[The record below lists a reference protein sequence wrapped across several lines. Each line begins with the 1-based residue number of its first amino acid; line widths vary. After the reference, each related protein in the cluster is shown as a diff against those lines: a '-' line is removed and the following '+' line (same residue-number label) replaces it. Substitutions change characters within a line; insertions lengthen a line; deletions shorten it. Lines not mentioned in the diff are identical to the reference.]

1 MEAVGIRCE
10 YNPCHNGHV
19 YHINK
24 IKEMFPDD
32 IIVLVL
38 SGNFT
43 QRGDVSI
50 IDKWDK
56 TDIALDY
63 VDLVVELPF
72 VFSVQ
77 SADNFAR
84 GSISILKSIGVSKIV
99 FGTETL
105 DAEKLEKIASI
116 QKSPDF
122 NSLVKEYLNSGVNYP
137 TALSKSVYDLCKI
150 KISNPNDLLGL
161 SYVKELENS
170 SIKIF
175 TIKRTNNYHDKDLS
189 DSISSAT
196 SIREAILNKKSI
208 KKYVPLKTY
217 NYISKKVHFNND
229 YFDYL
234 KYKIISELDCLDK
247 YLYVDEGIENR
258 IKKYIYDCSNLDE
271 LIDKIKT
278 KRYTYNK
285 INRMFTYILCGFTKE
300 MANEFKY
307 PEYIRILGFNEN
319 GQKYLRL
326 YKKKIDLP
334 IITKYTNKYK
344 MLNMEMR
351 VSYIY
356 YMNEKNRTH
365 LTLME
370 YKRKPIIK

>member
-1 MEAVGIRCE
+1 MEAVGIICE
-10 YNPCHNGHV
+10 YNPFHNGHV

-105 DAEKLEKIASI
+105 DTEKLEKIASI

-122 NSLVKEYLNSGVNYP
+122 NSLVKKYLNSGVNYP

-247 YLYVDEGIENR
+247 YLNVDEGIENR